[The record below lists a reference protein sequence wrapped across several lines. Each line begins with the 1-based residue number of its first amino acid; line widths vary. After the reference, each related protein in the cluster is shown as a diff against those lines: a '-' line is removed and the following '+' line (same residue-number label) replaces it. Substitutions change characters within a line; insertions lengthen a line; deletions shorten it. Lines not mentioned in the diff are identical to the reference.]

1 MPKRRLTIQAS
12 TSGVGAKETL
22 EDKGKEVGNEGIN
35 GNMKSKILSHF
46 VKGIFSL
53 TTMETILIVH
63 SELEYLEGL
72 VKLARKKK
80 C

>member
-1 MPKRRLTIQAS
+1 MLKRRLTIQAS